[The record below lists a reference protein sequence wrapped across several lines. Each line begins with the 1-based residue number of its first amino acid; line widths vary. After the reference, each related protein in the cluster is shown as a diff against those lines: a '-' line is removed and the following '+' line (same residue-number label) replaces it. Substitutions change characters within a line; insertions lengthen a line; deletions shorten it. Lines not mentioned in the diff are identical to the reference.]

1 MNNKETIE
9 AWADFVIE
17 RWELD
22 IIRLRIT
29 NTKQLIN
36 SFNCTIIT
44 QSNGDISLII
54 FAYEHYGKFVDIGV
68 GNGVKYQDVKNS
80 NRRPKLWYNKT
91 FFGQVKK
98 LGEILQEKY
107 GEEAKVTIIETL
119 QDKNHL

>member
-68 GNGVKYQDVKNS
+68 GNGVKYQDVQKS
-80 NRRPKLWYNKT
+80 NRRPKPWYNKT
-91 FFGQVKK
+91 FFSQVKK

-107 GEEAKVTIIETL
+107 GEEAKVTIIENL
-119 QDKNHL
+119 QDKNQL